1 MEVRKMPKQHS
12 IKFNFIMNAILKMSA
27 FVFPLIT
34 FPYVSRVLGAVGNG
48 KIAFA
53 TSVISYFSMFAQLGI
68 PTYGIRICAA
78 YRNDKI
84 KLNRTIQE
92 LLIINTIMVVFSYLV
107 FFISLQFVTRFQQD
121 RMLLIIASTTILLN
135 AIGMDWLFQ
144 ALEQYSYITIRNLG
158 FKILSI
164 ILMFLFVHKPEHYI
178 VYGVINVIG
187 TCGSNIF
194 NLIYANRFL
203 EHKILGEY
211 NIKQHLK
218 PILNFFMLSVS
229 ISVYT
234 AMDSVMLGFLSSDAE
249 VGYYAAA
256 TKMKSILVSAVTAL
270 GGVLLPRMS
279 NYVSE
284 GKIRDFYK
292 LIRKSFN
299 FILIISI
306 PITIYFIIMSDATI
320 SFLAGNGYDLAIMP
334 MKIISLTVVFISLSN
349 ITGMQILVPTNRELL
364 TTKSTI
370 VGAVVNLLVNAIT
383 IPKFGAI
390 GAAIGTVVAEFFVLA
405 TQVVYIRRELPEMIL
420 GIQLGKIVLANFSS
434 MVILILLK
442 NNLTMKNNL
451 VELVITSIVF
461 FGIYMIV
468 LIVLKEQLILSY
480 LNMYINK
487 IKLINKAK
495 K

>member
-1 MEVRKMPKQHS
+1 
-12 IKFNFIMNAILKMSA
+12 
-27 FVFPLIT
+27 
-34 FPYVSRVLGAVGNG
+34 
-48 KIAFA
+48 
-53 TSVISYFSMFAQLGI
+53 
-68 PTYGIRICAA
+68 
-78 YRNDKI
+78 
-84 KLNRTIQE
+84 
-92 LLIINTIMVVFSYLV
+92 
-107 FFISLQFVTRFQQD
+107 
-121 RMLLIIASTTILLN
+121 
-135 AIGMDWLFQ
+135 
-144 ALEQYSYITIRNLG
+144 
-158 FKILSI
+158 
-164 ILMFLFVHKPEHYI
+164 
-178 VYGVINVIG
+178 
-187 TCGSNIF
+187 
-194 NLIYANRFL
+194 
-203 EHKILGEY
+203 
-211 NIKQHLK
+211 
-218 PILNFFMLSVS
+218 MLSVS

-256 TKMKSILVSAVTAL
+256 TKIKSILVSAVTAL